1 MPIIGIIAE
10 GETDQAVI
18 RNILIGL
25 GIDSADIRDLR
36 PEYRKDEGD
45 LAFEGGYK
53 GGTLQG
59 VKNDCLERI
68 EFDIFFGVLDTFIII
83 QLDTAECEDSG
94 IGILRPPNKKS
105 NLSYGTELR
114 QNAVNKIDEWLDN
127 NYKDKLLYAIT
138 IEEME
143 SWILTIYLNEGKD
156 KNRDTMTSAD
166 PKKKLQD
173 ELRRKNINNKGCI
186 DAKAFFDKQTV
197 DFKKKKI
204 LDLCISRNKSL
215 QEFTESVKD
224 KLNLK

>member
-10 GETDQAVI
+10 GETDQVVI

-25 GIDSADIRDLR
+25 GVDSDDIRYLR
-36 PEYRKDEGD
+36 PENRKDLND
-45 LAFEGGYK
+45 LIFEGGYK

-59 VKNDCLERI
+59 VKNDCLERT

-94 IGILRPPNKKS
+94 IGILRPPKLD
-105 NLSYGTELR
+105 NLNYASELR
-114 QNAVNKIDEWLDN
+114 QNAINKVNEWLDN
-127 NYKDKLLYAIT
+127 RYEPRLLYAIT

-143 SWILTIYLNEGKD
+143 SWILTIYLNEGANKNKD
-156 KNRDTMTSAD
+156 TISSIN
-166 PKKKLQD
+166 PKKKLQN
-173 ELRRKNINNKGCI
+173 ELKRKNITNKGCI

-197 DFKKKKI
+197 DFKKKKT
-204 LDLCISRNKSL
+204 LNLCISRNKSL